1 MKFVEFTSNYYI
13 SNARFLHLV
22 HYMNVNII
30 LLNQTVENMKSKVFL
45 WVSMLLLCLTCLSSC
60 SEDEDDNYADN
71 YKGQSGIVGTWYLI
85 GASDGWGGYKQYNE
99 GEIIIIFS
107 QNGEMS
113 VINTRDDQRPIA
125 TGTHPY
131 YLTDVEKSIYTHEP
145 RQGVN
150 WGSLTYSLTFED
162 GKLGLNPEAFD
173 APGYTLKRTTKSEA
187 LKWSMH

>member
-1 MKFVEFTSNYYI
+1 
-13 SNARFLHLV
+13 
-22 HYMNVNII
+22 MNINII

-45 WVSMLLLCLTCLSSC
+45 WVSMLLLSLTCLNSC
-60 SEDEDDNYADN
+60 SEDEDDNYAD
-71 YKGQSGIVGTWYLI
+71 QSGIIGTWYLI
-85 GASDGWGGYKQYNE
+85 GASDGWGGYNQYNE
-99 GEIIIIFS
+99 GEVIIIFS

-113 VINTRDDQRPIA
+113 VINTRDDQLPIA
-125 TGTHPY
+125 TGTRPY

-150 WGSLTYSLTFED
+150 WGSLTYSLTFEN

-187 LKWSMH
+187 LKWNMH

>member
-1 MKFVEFTSNYYI
+1 MRTK
-13 SNARFLHLV
+13 AFLL
-22 HYMNVNII
+22 M
-30 LLNQTVENMKSKVFL
+30 S
-45 WVSMLLLCLTCLSSC
+45 LLLLSLTCLSSC
-60 SEDEDDNYADN
+60 SNDDDDNN
-71 YKGQSGIVGTWYLI
+71 EGKSEIIGTWYLI
-85 GASDGWGGYKQYNE
+85 GASDGWGGYNQYNE

-150 WGSLTYSLTFED
+150 WGSLTYSLTFEN

-173 APGYTLKRTTKSEA
+173 APGYTLKRTKREE
-187 LKWSMH
+187 